1 MFLSL
6 PIQLQASKLGFGG
19 NKSIT
24 AFYSGHQVSRADSPA
39 VRGLLQS
46 SAVDRHQMYL
56 LFAVL
61 PPLLTHTGVAAQ
73 LPSPGGHLGS
83 QQ

>member
-1 MFLSL
+1 M
-6 PIQLQASKLGFGG
+6 
-19 NKSIT
+19 
-24 AFYSGHQVSRADSPA
+24 SRADGPA